1 MLVSD
6 FVKMVDWVIG
16 RGIAPVVML
25 VIILIIVG
33 YIAFRIVN
41 TIENW
46 ITLTITIL
54 VIFLYASSMWVKG
67 GTVEISIGTVV
78 LGVFGHSIYQRLLR
92 R

>member
-6 FVKMVDWVIG
+6 FVKMVDWIIG
-16 RGIAPVVML
+16 RGIASVVML

-41 TIENW
+41 AIENW

-54 VIFLYASSMWVKG
+54 VIFLYASSMWAKG
-67 GTVEISIGTVV
+67 DTVEISIGTVV
-78 LGVFGHSIYQRLLR
+78 LAVFGHSIYQRLLR